1 MPSKSGGGSFTSHQ
15 EHLSSQNIW
24 TVSSQ
29 SRHRFRG
36 CIPEPAEELYFSC
49 VTQKTT
55 EVLESSNSVHAFQ
68 LVARNVLEDI
78 MVPKANSIL
87 DMSSVEVSHS
97 VAWFS
102 ATENARLCLYHCIN
116 ETIWKRIT
124 RISPSST
131 TIYRSW
137 SLKSRWISKKRP
149 DCYSHSW

>member
-1 MPSKSGGGSFTSHQ
+1 MDYLIQQHRLLNPTEMLNASLYTSDISPSPKYTKNTIQVWWREFHKPPRT
-15 EHLSSQNIW
+15 LSSQNIW
-24 TVSSQ
+24 TVSSE

-78 MVPKANSIL
+78 MVTKANSIL

-97 VAWFS
+97 VA
-102 ATENARLCLYHCIN
+102 
-116 ETIWKRIT
+116 
-124 RISPSST
+124 
-131 TIYRSW
+131 
-137 SLKSRWISKKRP
+137 
-149 DCYSHSW
+149 